1 MPDTPVVPDLSP
13 QSQKAGAASA
23 LQGGA
28 GAAPSL
34 PPLLEQP
41 EMFVDSSRCWA
52 PAVWLRWAMPG
63 IVAVLVVNAFL
74 AVRSTG
80 ANLAQ
85 YLTTMLLW
93 AGCGFAVVMALR
105 AQLRARLRERR
116 AVEVAAEMIQ
126 RRRWAAAGMV
136 LESVLA
142 RPMRAEPIRVR
153 ALTLLSMLLLR
164 YERAEAALSV
174 QDGLLSEDFAD
185 GLMVLTVK
193 LTRAA
198 ALLRED
204 RLFDADRAIA
214 DLRRGVSRLK
224 RFVAERAEV
233 LARAR
238 AAPGGG
244 QPRPKRSGPGTDSA
258 DDASTDDPLA
268 ERDGDDDE
276 SLPDLVEAAQ
286 ETILS
291 PSDDQDIVAQA
302 TAALTLIEIYRDVK
316 TGHPTDAID
325 AYRAKLPAM
334 RDALGHRVA
343 DVHALAARALD
354 LLNRPDEAAAA
365 YERATLLAPA
375 AELHHR
381 YAELDP
387 LLGRYKPAPAPPA
400 IMELVP
406 SAAISDIL
414 SGQAATA
421 AAPSGA
427 QDTQR
432 SAQPQ
437 SQTGMIDAA
446 TGIKLLRRGILLGRL
461 CMVGL
466 FALAAALTVFGDDA
480 PRWLG
485 YRPDLSGILIL
496 LLAAWVVFIALQ
508 RRSARS
514 ASIVNGLLA
523 VGATD
528 AAEAQI
534 AQVLRKGFMFGG
546 PRAVAIYQLTLL
558 RQTQQ
563 RWGDVAA
570 LSAALLNYRRIGRGP
585 VAVPLR
591 LLLASSSLELGDL
604 KTARAAL
611 ASLSTAPSRPLSL
624 GERLRILAL
633 QLDFHRR
640 IQAWGAV
647 ISALPAKLEL
657 AELMSAGDAARAQ
670 ATMAMAAQGLGLAEW
685 QAWLRRR
692 AELLADPAR
701 LCATVPA
708 LSPLW
713 TPRV

>member
-1 MPDTPVVPDLSP
+1 
-13 QSQKAGAASA
+13 
-23 LQGGA
+23 
-28 GAAPSL
+28 
-34 PPLLEQP
+34 
-41 EMFVDSSRCWA
+41 
-52 PAVWLRWAMPG
+52 MPG
-63 IVAVLVVNAFL
+63 IVAILVVNAFL
-74 AVRSTG
+74 AVSSSG
-80 ANLAQ
+80 ANLAR

-93 AGCGFAVVMALR
+93 AACGFAVVMALR
-105 AQLRARLRERR
+105 SQFRARLRERR

-126 RRRWAAAGMV
+126 RRRWATAGMV

-164 YERAEAALSV
+164 FERGEAALSV
-174 QDGLLSEDFAD
+174 QDDLLNEDFAD

-193 LTRAA
+193 LSRAA

-224 RFVAERAEV
+224 RFVADRAEA

-238 AAPGGG
+238 AAPSA
-244 QPRPKRSGPGTDSA
+244 QPRPKQTDGAGSA
-258 DDASTDDPLA
+258 DDAPADDPLA
-268 ERDGDDDE
+268 ERHADAGADDDQP
-276 SLPDLVEAAQ
+276 LPDLAQAAQ

-316 TGHPTDAID
+316 TGHPTDALD
-325 AYRAKLPAM
+325 AYRAKLPAL

-343 DVHALAARALD
+343 DAHALAARALD
-354 LLNRPDEAAAA
+354 LLNRPEEAAAA

-387 LLGRYKPAPAPPA
+387 LLGRYKPAPAPGA
-400 IMELVP
+400 IVELVP
-406 SAAISDIL
+406 PSVPGDFLSDSSPPSPGQATTTAESSAA
-414 SGQAATA
+414 
-421 AAPSGA
+421 
-427 QDTQR
+427 QR
-432 SAQPQ
+432 QPG
-437 SQTGMIDAA
+437 TIDAA
-446 TGIKLLRRGILLGRL
+446 SAIKLLRRGILLGRL

-466 FALAAALTVFGDDA
+466 FALAASLTVFGDDA

-485 YRPDLSGILIL
+485 YRPDLSGILLL
-496 LLAAWVVFIALQ
+496 LLAAWVLFIALQ

-514 ASIVNGLLA
+514 ASVVNGLLA
-523 VGATD
+523 AGVTD

-534 AQVLRKGFMFGG
+534 AQALRKPFMFGG

-563 RWGDVAA
+563 RRADVSA

-585 VAVPLR
+585 VAVPLK

-611 ASLSTAPSRPLSL
+611 ASLSAAPGRPLSL
-624 GERLRILAL
+624 AERLRILAL

-670 ATMAMAAQGLGLAEW
+670 ATMAMAAQGLGLPEW

-701 LCATVPA
+701 L
-708 LSPLW
+708 
-713 TPRV
+713 